1 MSGVKSSKIVFLY
14 VLRVLMERSDVNHP
28 ITTEEI
34 ITALADYGYSC
45 DRKAVYRYIESLR
58 EYGIEIEK
66 VGRGYAVISREFEM
80 HELKLLADAVQSSR
94 FITVKKSRELIE
106 KLGTLTS
113 VYEAQ
118 MLNRSVHMLGTNK
131 TDNER
136 VFYTLDAVYEAM
148 RTNKRVNFKYF
159 RYLPDGTKEYRDGG
173 AEYTVSPYAVV
184 WDDEK
189 YYIQAYHEKYDTIS
203 SFRLDLIEGA
213 RVSKQARL
221 KQKEYESYNP
231 NDREKAAFSQ
241 FGGTP
246 STVICEFHNSL
257 AGAVFDH
264 FGTDIRTSPADADF
278 FRVSLSVIVS
288 PRFLS
293 WMFGFGDKARIVA
306 PKNVIEQFKEQIE
319 SVSAMYNE

>member
-14 VLRVLMERSDVNHP
+14 VLRVLLERSDVNHP
-28 ITTEEI
+28 VTAEDI
-34 ITALADYGYSC
+34 INALADYGYSC

-58 EYGIEIEK
+58 EFGMEIEK
-66 VGRGYAVISREFEM
+66 VGRGYAVISRDFET

-94 FITVKKSRELIE
+94 FITVKKSKELIE

-113 VYEAQ
+113 VHEAQ
-118 MLNRSVHMLGTNK
+118 MLNRSVHMLGSNK

-148 RTNKRVNFKYF
+148 RANKRVKFKYF
-159 RYLPDGTKEYRDGG
+159 RYLPDGSKEYRDGG

-189 YYIQAYHEKYDTIS
+189 YYIHAYHEKYDTIS

-213 RVSKQARL
+213 RVSKLARL
-221 KQKEYESYNP
+221 KQKEYASYNP
-231 NDREKAAFSQ
+231 NDRQKAAFSQ
-241 FGGTP
+241 FGGEAT
-246 STVICEFHNSL
+246 TVICEFHNSL

-264 FGTDIRTSPADADF
+264 FGNDIRTTPAGNDF
-278 FRVSLSVIVS
+278 FRVSLGVIVS

-293 WMFGFGDKARIVA
+293 WMFGFGDKARIIAPQDVVRSFKAQLECVA
-306 PKNVIEQFKEQIE
+306 E
-319 SVSAMYNE
+319 MYED